1 MVLQILDSDL
11 GNIDSVP
18 GSLSDFLQKYVRSSK
33 CEEFLEQETKSF
45 SSEDGVVYV
54 GQREAGI
61 MTPKATHGLKYV
73 GSEDATTCHIIIIR
87 NQNSGKTALAHLD
100 DVCPN
105 ALDHVTKQV
114 CDGSKNNQGKIEIHI
129 FGGYEDEKDTSEDL
143 SLRLIRYLIRSQFNF
158 HIGYCVIGCHNT
170 GYGDDKAVKKY
181 PRPKIYGVAVNV
193 ETGDIFPADFPD
205 DSKGPDADLRHV
217 RLSFRQYESY
227 EEYEE
232 VKNYLYQDF
241 NDETGEI
248 TIRPFRFVQSP
259 DLPFI
264 AKASDKFILENMS
277 TSPKV
282 EPKHFCSG
290 IRNAVRLIL
299 QDPDSY
305 QSIFAKKQP
314 RKYLFSDNERKWI
327 RIKP

>member
-1 MVLQILDSDL
+1 MIFEPW
-11 GNIDSVP
+11 I
-18 GSLSDFLQKYVRSSK
+18 
-33 CEEFLEQETKSF
+33 TKHF
-45 SSEDGVVYV
+45 
-54 GQREAGI
+54 
-61 MTPKATHGLKYV
+61 
-73 GSEDATTCHIIIIR
+73 
-87 NQNSGKTALAHLD
+87 
-100 DVCPN
+100 
-105 ALDHVTKQV
+105 
-114 CDGSKNNQGKIEIHI
+114 
-129 FGGYEDEKDTSEDL
+129 
-143 SLRLIRYLIRSQFNF
+143 
-158 HIGYCVIGCHNT
+158 
-170 GYGDDKAVKKY
+170 
-181 PRPKIYGVAVNV
+181 
-193 ETGDIFPADFPD
+193 
-205 DSKGPDADLRHV
+205 

-327 RIKP
+327 RIKPWFVTKLIKIHPSETWVDLTMFFLILGRPGRPSEA